1 MWIKLEEEYI
11 NLDQL
16 VFINP
21 VARLAVTSSGN
32 SVSLSGDMLKNLIK
46 HIEKDTKNER
56 PKNKTKSRST
66 RNKVSE

>member
-56 PKNKTKSRST
+56 PRNKTKSRST
-66 RNKVSE
+66 RNKV

>member
-1 MWIKLEEEYI
+1 MWIELEEEYI
-11 NLDQL
+11 NLNQI

-21 VARLAVTSSGN
+21 LARLAVTSSGN
-32 SVSLSGDMLKNLIK
+32 SVTLSEDMLKNLLK

-56 PKNKTKSRST
+56 PTNKTKSRST